1 MLNEAIYINKNMK
14 VERISDL
21 EKKYVLEALDNEFA
35 TSKNGLFTNRM
46 EAKFTEI
53 FGHEYSISHVN
64 GTATMHT
71 ALHALGVG
79 PGDEVIVPPLTM
91 ASTSLCVLQN
101 NSIPVFADVDIKT
114 YNICPKSI
122 REKITSKTKAIITV
136 SLYGLSPEY
145 DEILDI
151 CKEHGLFLIEDN
163 AECFL
168 GYYKGKLVGNF
179 GEFSSYSF
187 QASKHISCGEGGM
200 LTTNDPRLADIARRF
215 TSLGYAGVSGK
226 QAKIT
231 RNDIQDPNY
240 NRHISVGFNYRMS
253 EVQSAVMLGQLERI
267 DELVNVRKE
276 VAKLFD
282 AAIEGSDI
290 VEKQFI
296 PEYCENSFWGYAL
309 ILNTDKPETEWYE
322 FRDLFQ
328 KNGGDGYYAA
338 WKLTYQE
345 DLFTQEIQ
353 NMDGITQ
360 RYEPGLCPNAEF
372 LQKRIIAMKTNYWDL
387 DEAKEQADILRKTLK
402 EFKDAKSKN

>member
-1 MLNEAIYINKNMK
+1 MK
-14 VERISDL
+14 RITDL
-21 EKKYVLEALDNEFA
+21 EKKYVLEALDNEFC

-53 FGHEYSISHVN
+53 FEYEYSISHVN

-79 PGDEVIVPPLTM
+79 KGDEVIVPPLTM

-101 NSIPVFADVDIKT
+101 NSVPVFADVDLKT

-122 REKITSKTKAIITV
+122 REKITPKTKAIITV
-136 SLYGLSPEY
+136 ALFGLSPEY
-145 DEILDI
+145 DEILEI
-151 CKEHGLFLIEDN
+151 CKEHSIFLIEDN

-168 GYYKGKLVGNF
+168 GYYKGKLVGTF
-179 GEFSSYSF
+179 GDFSSYSF

-200 LTTNDPRLADIARRF
+200 LTTNNYELANIARRF

-231 RNDIQDPNY
+231 RQDIQDPTY
-240 NRHISVGFNYRMS
+240 NRHISVGYNYRMS
-253 EVQSAVMLGQLERI
+253 EVQSAIILGQLERI
-267 DELVNVRKE
+267 EELVNIRVRVSE
-276 VAKLFD
+276 IFD
-282 AAIEGSDI
+282 KAIEGSHL
-290 VEKQFI
+290 VTKQHT
-296 PEYCENSFWGYAL
+296 PDYCKNSYWAYSM
-309 ILNTDKPETEWYE
+309 ILNTDNPQKDWYR

-345 DLFTQEIQ
+345 ELFAEEIQ
-353 NMDGITQ
+353 HMNGITQ
-360 RYEPGLCPNAEF
+360 KYSDGLCPNAEY
-372 LQKRIIAMKTNYWDL
+372 LQKRMICMKTNYWDL
-387 DEAKEQADILRKTLK
+387 DEAIDQANILRKTLK
-402 EFKDAKSKN
+402 EYKQ

>member
-1 MLNEAIYINKNMK
+1 MK
-14 VERISDL
+14 RITDL
-21 EKKYVLEALDNEFA
+21 EKKYVLEALDNEFN

-53 FGHEYSISHVN
+53 FEYDFSISHVN

-79 PGDEVIVPPLTM
+79 EGDEVIVPPLTM

-101 NSIPVFADVDIKT
+101 GSIPVFADVDINT
-114 YNICPKSI
+114 YNIDPKSI
-122 REKITSKTKAIITV
+122 RDKITSKTKAIITV
-136 SLYGLSPEY
+136 SLMGLSPEY
-145 DEILDI
+145 DEILEI
-151 CKEHGLFLIEDN
+151 CKEHNIFLIEDN

-168 GYYKGKLVGNF
+168 GYYKGKLVGTF
-179 GEFSSYSF
+179 GDFSSYSF

-200 LTTNDPRLADIARRF
+200 LTTNNPELADIARRF

-231 RNDIQDPNY
+231 RKDIQDPNY
-240 NRHISVGFNYRMS
+240 NRHISVGYNYRMS

-267 DELVNVRKE
+267 KELVDIRIKVGE
-276 VAKLFD
+276 IFD
-282 AAIEGSDI
+282 EAIEGSPI
-290 VEKQFI
+290 VTKQHT
-296 PEYCENSFWGYAL
+296 PDYCINSYWGYSM
-309 ILNTDKPETEWYE
+309 ILNTDKPEIDWYR

-345 DLFTQEIQ
+345 KLFEKEIQ
-353 NMDGITQ
+353 HMKGITQ
-360 RYEPGLCPNAEF
+360 KYTEGLCPNAEF
-372 LQKRIIAMKTNYWDL
+372 LQKRMICMKTNYWDL
-387 DEAKEQADILRKTLK
+387 DEAYTQAEILRKTLK
-402 EFKDAKSKN
+402 EYKK